1 MVFFNPGG
9 HALFLLALCILGP
22 LLLLTIVGLIVS
34 GGHLRQLA
42 MVESA
47 RGGLAIDRYDE
58 RAQITAGEAKALK
71 RAEEERAAESEVGF

>member
-34 GGHLRQLA
+34 GGHLRRLA
-42 MVESA
+42 TVESA
-47 RGGLAIDRYDE
+47 RNGLAIDNYEDRE
-58 RAQITAGEAKALK
+58 QLTVGEAREL
-71 RAEEERAAESEVGF
+71 RAAEEQRAETRS